1 MKIAYFD
8 CFAGISGDMTVGAL
22 LDLGLELAVL
32 KQELQ
37 KLPLDGYR
45 LETTPVDKLGIRATQ
60 FRVLLPGPQG
70 EQLADAEF
78 QEVNPGGDSPEQ
90 AEDAPEPH
98 HHHHHHH
105 HHASGEKAPH
115 EHRSLAEILALINHS
130 ALSPK
135 VKATASEIFTRL
147 GQAEAQVHGMPLEE
161 VHFHEVGGVDAIV
174 DIVSVAIGLEQL
186 GLERIYASPLHLG
199 RGFVRCAHGLYP
211 VPAPATANLTAGVP
225 VYSTAAKGEL
235 VTPTGAAII
244 TTLAHQF
251 GPMPV
256 MTPHATGYGAGSRDR
271 EFPNVLRIILGE
283 VQAGQAMTAA
293 NHHHRGRDPFPE
305 QHDAPQSPAGYHE
318 GPAVIIETTIDDMNP
333 QLFENLVDR
342 LLAADALD
350 VTLIPV
356 QMKKS
361 RPGTVLHVLAH
372 PSSVDRLLSI
382 IFTESTSIGVR
393 TYEVTK
399 HMLQREIHTVET
411 PFGPVRVKVARL
423 KDRIV
428 NISPEYEDCR
438 HLAQQHE
445 VPVKEVYNA
454 ARQGFPS

>member
-22 LDLGLELAVL
+22 LDLGLDPAILE
-32 KQELQ
+32 QELQ

-45 LETTPVDKLGIRATQ
+45 LEVVTVNKLGIQATQ
-60 FRVLLPGPQG
+60 FRVILTGPEG
-70 EQLADAEF
+70 EHLADSEF
-78 QEVNPGGDSPEQ
+78 QELEPRAAPPNPEMD
-90 AEDAPEPH
+90 EPVH
-98 HHHHHHH
+98 HHHHHLSDETDAHH
-105 HHASGEKAPH
+105 S
-115 EHRSLAEILALINHS
+115 HRPLAEILAIIDHS
-130 ALSPK
+130 TLSPP
-135 VKATASEIFTRL
+135 VKSTAGAIFTRL
-147 GQAEAQVHGMPLEE
+147 GQAEAKVHGIPLEA
-161 VHFHEVGGVDAIV
+161 VHFHEVGSVDAIV

-199 RGFVRCAHGLYP
+199 SGFVRCAHGLYP

-225 VYSTAAKGEL
+225 VYTTGAKGEL

-244 TTLAHQF
+244 TTVADQF

-256 MTPHATGYGAGSRDR
+256 MTTHATGYGAGSRDR
-271 EFPNVLRIILGE
+271 EFPNVLRIHLGE
-283 VQAGQAMTAA
+283 ETTGQTATA
-293 NHHHRGRDPFPE
+293 PDHRRDRDPFPE

-361 RPGTVLHVLAH
+361 RPGTILHVLAH
-372 PSSVDRLLSI
+372 PSSVDQLLSI
-382 IFTESTSIGVR
+382 IFTESTSLGVR
-393 TYEVTK
+393 TYDVTK
-399 HMLQREIHTVET
+399 HMLRREIQTVET
-411 PFGPVRVKVARL
+411 PFGPVRVKIARL
-423 KDRIV
+423 KDRTV

-438 HLAQQHE
+438 QLAQQHQ

-454 ARQGFPS
+454 ACRILPPGESAE